1 MLNKINKNLEAVPLI
16 AITVVM
22 TLLIFVQVIM
32 RYVLQSSL
40 SWSEEL
46 ARYLFVWMA
55 YFHNLT
61 SRSDVRL

>member
-46 ARYLFVWMA
+46 ARYLFV
-55 YFHNLT
+55 
-61 SRSDVRL
+61 